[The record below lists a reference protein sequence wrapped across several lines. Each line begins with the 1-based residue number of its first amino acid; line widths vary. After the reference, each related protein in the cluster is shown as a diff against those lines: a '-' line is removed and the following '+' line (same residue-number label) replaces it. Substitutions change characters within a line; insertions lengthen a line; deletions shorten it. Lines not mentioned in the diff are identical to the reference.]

1 MAKKNRGGNPAES
14 ETANESTAGAQP
26 SITIQGMSFVVPTPY
41 AEGHALNAAEA
52 STLNQVLSEN
62 LRNNFAGTVKK
73 AVEKAAA
80 DGAPLDEAA
89 LQTQFAEYAA
99 AYEFHGRR
107 AGRAS
112 VDPVTRAAQA
122 LAKGAIM
129 AALKKNKIDPK
140 TLAEGKMD
148 ELIAGLLAKDSSFM
162 DEAKRRVDAA
172 KSLAIE
178 GLEGVLPAA
187 AE

>member
-1 MAKKNRGGNPAES
+1 MAKKHRDGEHAVHAE
-14 ETANESTAGAQP
+14 AAHESTVATP
-26 SITIQGMSFVVPTPY
+26 TITIQGMSFAVPTPY
-41 AEGHALNAAEA
+41 AEGHQLSAAEA

-73 AVEKAAA
+73 AAEAASTNGHA
-80 DGAPLDEAA
+80 LDEAA
-89 LQTQFAEYAA
+89 LQAQFAEYAA
-99 AYEFHGRR
+99 SYEFHGRR
-107 AGRAS
+107 AGGAK
-112 VDPVTRAAQA
+112 VDPVTRTAQS

-140 TLAEGKMD
+140 TLPEGKMD
-148 ELIAGLLAKDSSFM
+148 ELVAGLLAKDSQFM
-162 DEAKRRVDAA
+162 DEAKRRVDAS